1 MSPCRPRGSSTAC
14 TGKGTLQKM
23 LRHNNHLPDI
33 VKKKG
38 PQTHV
43 EAPQCKPLIIF
54 EAENLDDLFFYLV
67 FSLGVRVMPDYH
79 NITFGF

>member
-33 VKKKG
+33 VKKRG

-54 EAENLDDLFFYLV
+54 EAENLDDLFL
-67 FSLGVRVMPDYH
+67 
-79 NITFGF
+79 FGFFPRCYAGLP